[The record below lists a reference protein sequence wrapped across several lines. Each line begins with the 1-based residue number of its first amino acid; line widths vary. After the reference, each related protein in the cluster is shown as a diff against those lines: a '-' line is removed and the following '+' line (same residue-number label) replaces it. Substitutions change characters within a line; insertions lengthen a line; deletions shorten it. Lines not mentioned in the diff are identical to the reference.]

1 MNNKSKKLLGI
12 AGVISTVLG
21 VLFTFPLYLKENY
34 LLSGF
39 AALFII
45 GGIIMIAI
53 AFGD

>member
-1 MNNKSKKLLGI
+1 MNSKSKKILGI

-21 VLFTFPLYLKENY
+21 ALFTFPLFLKENY

-39 AALFII
+39 AAIFII
-45 GGIIMIAI
+45 AGIIMIAI